1 MFVRNF
7 QRLPSADPEP
17 AGGREVAPF
26 VIAMRDPQRDTTK
39 RPRRIASAGFSLS
52 ELIVCLSVLAAMATI
67 AVPTA
72 WTYLPAAAARGGARE
87 IRAILSQA
95 RMVAI
100 TTRQSICVQSVTGG
114 FQLLQ
119 GTCAGAAWVGPDTS
133 AAGTIALSNAVSF
146 TGPAPVF
153 TAFGTAST
161 SGIVTVY
168 HGSGNSLTVTVQPSG
183 QVTIP

>member
-1 MFVRNF
+1 M
-7 QRLPSADPEP
+7 SH
-17 AGGREVAPF
+17 
-26 VIAMRDPQRDTTK
+26 AMERTH
-39 RPRRIASAGFSLS
+39 RIGSAGFSLS
-52 ELIVCLSVLAAMATI
+52 ELIVSLSILGAMATV

-87 IRAILSQA
+87 IRAVLSQA

-100 TTRQSICVQSVTGG
+100 STRQSICVRAVTGG

-119 GTCAGAAWVGPDTS
+119 GTCAGAAWVGPDTNAS
-133 AAGTIALSNAVSF
+133 GVITLSNDVSF
-146 TGPAPVF
+146 SGPSPVF

-168 HGSGNSLTVTVQPSG
+168 HGAGSSLTVTVQPSG

>member
-1 MFVRNF
+1 MT
-7 QRLPSADPEP
+7 QA
-17 AGGREVAPF
+17 REGSH
-26 VIAMRDPQRDTTK
+26 
-39 RPRRIASAGFSLS
+39 RIANGGFSLS
-52 ELIVCLSVLAAMATI
+52 ELLVCLSVLGAMATV
-67 AVPTA
+67 ALPTA
-72 WTYLPAAAARGGARE
+72 WTYLPAAAATGGARE

-100 TTRQSICVQSVTGG
+100 TTRQNICVQTVGGG

-119 GTCAGAAWVGPDTS
+119 GTCAGTPWVGSDTNAS
-133 AAGTIALSNAVSF
+133 GVIALSNNVSF
-146 TGPAPVF
+146 SGPAPVF

-161 SGIVTVY
+161 SGVVTVS

>member
-1 MFVRNF
+1 MAGKL
-7 QRLPSADPEP
+7 LPYPLTMGTSTE
-17 AGGREVAPF
+17 RS
-26 VIAMRDPQRDTTK
+26 
-39 RPRRIASAGFSLS
+39 RRIDSAGISLS
-52 ELIVCLSVLAAMATI
+52 ELLVCLSVLGAMATV

-72 WTYLPAAAARGGARE
+72 WTYLPAAAAQGGARE

-100 TTRQSICVQSVTGG
+100 TTRQNICVQAVAGG

-119 GTCAGAAWVGPDTS
+119 GTCAGAAWVGPDTN
-133 AAGTIALSNAVSF
+133 AAGVIALSNNVNLG
-146 TGPAPVF
+146 GPAPVF

-161 SGIVTVY
+161 SGVVTVS
-168 HGSGNSLTVTVQPSG
+168 HGSNSLTVTVQPSG

>member
-1 MFVRNF
+1 MV
-7 QRLPSADPEP
+7 EP
-17 AGGREVAPF
+17 PH
-26 VIAMRDPQRDTTK
+26 
-39 RPRRIASAGFSLS
+39 RIGSAGFSLS
-52 ELIVCLSVLAAMATI
+52 ELLVCISILGAMATV
-67 AVPTA
+67 ALPTA
-72 WTYLPAAAARGGARE
+72 WTYLPAAAASGGARE

-100 TTRQSICVQSVTGG
+100 TTRQNICVQTVAGG
-114 FQLLQ
+114 FRLLQ

-133 AAGTIALSNAVSF
+133 ATGVIALSNDVTL
-146 TGPAPVF
+146 TGPAAVF

-161 SGIVTVY
+161 SGILTVS

>member
-1 MFVRNF
+1 MTRMV
-7 QRLPSADPEP
+7 E
-17 AGGREVAPF
+17 
-26 VIAMRDPQRDTTK
+26 
-39 RPRRIASAGFSLS
+39 RPHRIGSAGFSLS
-52 ELIVCLSVLAAMATI
+52 ELLVCISILGAMATI
-67 AVPTA
+67 ALPPA
-72 WTYLPAAAARGGARE
+72 WTYLPAAAASGGARE

-100 TTRQSICVQSVTGG
+100 TTRQNICVQTVAGG
-114 FQLLQ
+114 FRLLQ

-133 AAGTIALSNAVSF
+133 ATGMIALSNDVTL
-146 TGPAPVF
+146 TGPAAVF

-161 SGIVTVY
+161 SGILTVS

>member
-1 MFVRNF
+1 MV
-7 QRLPSADPEP
+7 E
-17 AGGREVAPF
+17 
-26 VIAMRDPQRDTTK
+26 
-39 RPRRIASAGFSLS
+39 RPHRIGSAGFSLS
-52 ELIVCLSVLAAMATI
+52 ELLVCISILGAMATI
-67 AVPTA
+67 ALPTA
-72 WTYLPAAAARGGARE
+72 WTYLPAAAASGGARE

-100 TTRQSICVQSVTGG
+100 TTRQNICVQTVAGG
-114 FQLLQ
+114 FRLLQ

-133 AAGTIALSNAVSF
+133 ATGMIALSNDVTL
-146 TGPAPVF
+146 TGPAAVF

-161 SGIVTVY
+161 SGILTVS

>member
-1 MFVRNF
+1 MV
-7 QRLPSADPEP
+7 
-17 AGGREVAPF
+17 
-26 VIAMRDPQRDTTK
+26 K
-39 RPRRIASAGFSLS
+39 RPHRIGSAGFSLS
-52 ELIVCLSVLAAMATI
+52 ELLVCISIIGAMATV
-67 AVPTA
+67 ALPTA
-72 WTYLPAAAARGGARE
+72 WTYLPAAAASGGARE

-100 TTRQSICVQSVTGG
+100 TTRQNICVQTVAGG
-114 FQLLQ
+114 FRLLQ

-133 AAGTIALSNAVSF
+133 ATGMIALSNDVTL
-146 TGPAPVF
+146 TGPAAVF

-161 SGIVTVY
+161 SGILTVS

>member
-1 MFVRNF
+1 M
-7 QRLPSADPEP
+7 SY
-17 AGGREVAPF
+17 
-26 VIAMRDPQRDTTK
+26 TTE
-39 RPRRIASAGFSLS
+39 RQHRIGSAGFSLS
-52 ELIVCLSVLAAMATI
+52 ELLVCLSVLGAMASV
-67 AVPTA
+67 ALPTA

-100 TTRQSICVQSVTGG
+100 TTRQNICVRAAAGG

-119 GTCAGAAWVGPDTS
+119 GTCTGAPWVGPDTNAS
-133 AAGTIALSNAVSF
+133 GVIGLSNDVSVS
-146 TGPAPVF
+146 GPAPVF

-161 SGIVTVY
+161 SGSVTVF
-168 HGSGNSLTVTVQPSG
+168 HGSGNSVTVTVQPSG